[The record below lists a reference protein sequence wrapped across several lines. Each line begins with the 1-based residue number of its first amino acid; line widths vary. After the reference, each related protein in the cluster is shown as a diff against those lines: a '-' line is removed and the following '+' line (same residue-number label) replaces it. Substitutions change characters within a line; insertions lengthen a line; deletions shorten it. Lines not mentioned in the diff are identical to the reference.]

1 MRMPNGSAVRRTLES
16 AAHRVLYT
24 LLLALVAMAVIILVV
39 PLIRQ
44 YSGTNEQIILVA
56 ILVVLLV
63 ELVST
68 KLRGFVDWLL
78 FGQRDD
84 AAAVS
89 SRLARELELAAE
101 DAAVPALVAA
111 LADTLRLSYVA
122 AFVGSGG
129 AREAVAAVGAPSG
142 TDKRFPVRHSG
153 QELGELRAGRRVQ
166 GLNHQDERML
176 GAAAAQLGVALHAA
190 SLAVEL
196 QHARERLV
204 TSREAERQRL
214 RRELHDGVGPTL
226 AGIALG
232 LESADRALTVDR
244 VRAGRL
250 IRETRTDVAG
260 LITDVRRV
268 VDGLRPPMLDEVG
281 LAGALTQLCVAFDA
295 RTDCQITARTGP
307 LPTVPAAADVAA
319 YRIGSEALTN
329 VVRHAGATRCEVILS
344 TDDDWLLLEVT
355 DNGHGGAS
363 SRNGGAGLPSMFE
376 RAAELG
382 GSVEVTSSS
391 SGTRVRARLPLTP
404 VDVDG

>member
-1 MRMPNGSAVRRTLES
+1 MPTRDAVRRTLES

-39 PLIRQ
+39 PTIRE
-44 YSGTNEQIILVA
+44 YSGTNEQIIFIA

-68 KLRGFVDWLL
+68 KLRAFVDWLL
-78 FGQRDD
+78 YGQRGD

-89 SRLARELELAAE
+89 SRLARELELAEE
-101 DAAVPALVAA
+101 DAAAPALVAA
-111 LADTLRLSYVA
+111 LADALRLSYVS

-129 AREAVAAVGAPSG
+129 DRRAIATVGEPSG
-142 TDKRFPVRHSG
+142 SEKRFPVRHSG
-153 QELGELRAGRRVQ
+153 QELGELRAARRMQ
-166 GLNHQDERML
+166 GLNYQDERML
-176 GAAAAQLGVALHAA
+176 RAAAAQLGVVLHAA

-204 TSREAERQRL
+204 SSREAERQRL

-232 LESADRALTVDR
+232 LESADRALQLDQP
-244 VRAGRL
+244 RASRL
-250 IRETRTDVAG
+250 IKETRTDVAG

-281 LAGALTQLCVAFDA
+281 LAGALRQLGDAFDA
-295 RTDCQITARTGP
+295 RTDCKITVRTAA
-307 LPTVPAAADVAA
+307 LPPVSAAADVAA

-329 VVRHAGATRCEVILS
+329 VVRHAGATRCEVTLS
-344 TDDDWLLLEVT
+344 TDGGCLVLEVT
-355 DNGHGGAS
+355 DNGRGGAT
-363 SRNGGAGLPSMFE
+363 SRDGGSGLPSMLE

-382 GSVEVTSSS
+382 GSVDVRSST
-391 SGTRVRARLPLTP
+391 SGTSVRARLPLAP
-404 VDVDG
+404 AGVDG